1 MILSPETQFDCIGF
15 CAAKPFGQLRLCI
28 LMFSTYPVRRCW
40 GPYRLYRNS
49 AACNLWRQHG
59 LAETANA
66 AILIWLFASENEK
79 LRKLIPALCLPMC
92 VPMNDKCWCQYNE
105 EYRPCFFPS
114 CAPNYLGDW
123 VGLHIVPQV
132 EFDEFAHRT
141 FLAVTL
147 GSDEPVGLCC
157 PEGALAVGWIVWE
170 FWKRQRKQFNFS
182 VVSDKLKMNIPKIVT
197 LSAKFQF
204 DPNLN
209 GIQTFLMFMLGLILL
224 LSDKLQNPVFVGIT
238 LSANL
243 AWTASN

>member
-1 MILSPETQFDCIGF
+1 MIVSPETQFDCIGF

-92 VPMNDKCWCQYNE
+92 VPMNGKCWCQYNE

-114 CAPNYLGDW
+114 CALKYLGDW
-123 VGLHIVPQV
+123 VGVS
-132 EFDEFAHRT
+132 HRST
-141 FLAVTL
+141 SRIWWNLFIGHFLL
-147 GSDEPVGLCC
+147 
-157 PEGALAVGWIVWE
+157 W
-170 FWKRQRKQFNFS
+170 
-182 VVSDKLKMNIPKIVT
+182 
-197 LSAKFQF
+197 LSAQMSPLASAALK
-204 DPNLN
+204 
-209 GIQTFLMFMLGLILL
+209 GL
-224 LSDKLQNPVFVGIT
+224 
-238 LSANL
+238 
-243 AWTASN
+243 